1 MNCIRLVN
9 QEHRLEADESRWT
22 RELVWIDENTQLQPV
37 CARALNA
44 WITHCGGETEVT
56 FVSGWRSYAQQRT
69 IMTDTENE
77 RGWDYAHQFVAEVRA
92 SEHHTGLAIDLGI
105 AGKDQDLICPDF
117 SGPLADRMRECA
129 DQFGFIFRYPKH
141 KTEITGI
148 SEEPWH
154 YRYVGLPHAQII
166 ADHDWV
172 LEEYAAFLKA
182 YTQARPYL
190 YDDGQRR
197 WQLWTQPLGETLPP
211 TENTAVESSQLDEST
226 CLFVKALDPEPML
239 EGRDRAWVELDGI
252 ALRHNLTVL
261 RKAMTP
267 YQEIM
272 AVLKANAYGH
282 GLEPTAD
289 FLSRQ
294 GVRHFAVATVEEAK
308 VIRAVNPTAEILILG
323 YVPPQRAAEVSRLR
337 LSLTL
342 TSYDQAC
349 QLDQTGFAIDAHLP
363 VDTGMHRLGEAVEDL
378 DAIVRYYS
386 LSHLRITGLYSHL
399 YEADNLDAEAVA
411 HTQAQIDRFFHVA
424 DALKERG
431 IDPGRLHLQGSYG
444 FLNYPEL
451 RCDLVRFGIAL
462 FGCVAPFRSRME
474 LDLRPVAS
482 VHTRIAALRSLR
494 KGEGAGYNHAWTAPC
509 DTTVAIL
516 SIGYSDGLFRSSSF
530 QGVEVLIHGQRRPLI
545 GAMCMDQC
553 LVDLGTLPA
562 AIGEEVVVIGI
573 QGSESIS
580 ALEVA
585 EKNETIVPE
594 TLSMLRGRM
603 PRILV

>member
-1 MNCIRLVN
+1 MNCVRLVN
-9 QEHRLEADESRWT
+9 REHRLEADESYWT

-44 WITHCGGETEVT
+44 WITHCGGENEVT
-56 FVSGWRSYAQQRT
+56 FVSGWRSYDQQR
-69 IMTDTENE
+69 ILMSETESE

-141 KTEITGI
+141 KTEITEI

-182 YTQARPYL
+182 YTKANPYR

-197 WQLWTQPLGETLPP
+197 WQLWTQPLAETLPQI
-211 TENTAVESSQLDEST
+211 ENTSVESSQLDETT
-226 CLFVKALDPEPML
+226 CLFVKALDPELIP

-252 ALRHNLTVL
+252 ALRHNLTIL
-261 RKAMTP
+261 RKAMAP
-267 YQEIM
+267 QQEIM

-308 VIRAVNPTAEILILG
+308 VIRAINPTAEILILG
-323 YVPPQRAAEVSRLR
+323 YVPPQRAEELSRLH

-349 QLDQTGFAIDAHLP
+349 QLDQTGCPISAHLP
-363 VDTGMHRLGEAVEDL
+363 VDTGMHRLGETAEDL
-378 DAIVRYYS
+378 DAIARYYA
-386 LSHLRITGLYSHL
+386 LPHIQITGLYSHL
-399 YEADNLDAEAVA
+399 YEADNLSAEAIA
-411 HTQAQIDRFFHVA
+411 HTRGQIERFFHVV
-424 DALKERG
+424 DDLKQRG
-431 IDPGRLHLQGSYG
+431 IDPGRVHLQGSYG

-451 RCDLVRFGIAL
+451 RCDLVRCGIAL
-462 FGCVAPFRSRME
+462 FGCIASFRSRMA
-474 LDLRPVAS
+474 LDWRPVAS
-482 VHTRIAALRSLR
+482 VRTRIAALRPLK
-494 KGEGAGYNHAWTAPC
+494 KGEGAGYNHAWAAPC

-516 SIGYSDGLFRSSSF
+516 SIGYSDGLLRSSSF
-530 QGVEVLIHGQRRPLI
+530 QGAEVLIHGQRRPI
-545 GAMCMDQC
+545 VGAMCMDQC
-553 LVDLGTLPA
+553 LVDLGSLPA
-562 AIGEEVVVIGI
+562 AVGDEVIVIGK
-573 QGSESIS
+573 QGTGQIS

-585 EKNETIVPE
+585 EKTGTIVPE
-594 TLSMLRGRM
+594 TLSMLRRRM